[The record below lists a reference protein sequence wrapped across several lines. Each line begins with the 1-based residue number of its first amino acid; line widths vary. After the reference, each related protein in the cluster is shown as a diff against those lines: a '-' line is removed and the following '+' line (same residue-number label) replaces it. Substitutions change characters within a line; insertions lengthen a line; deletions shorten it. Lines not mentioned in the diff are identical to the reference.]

1 MDLLTSIT
9 GSVMRHLFTG
19 IGGIL
24 VAQGWVSAEDWE
36 KLLAGAIV
44 AAAGLIWSVWQKWQA
59 SKEQPPAA

>member
-19 IGGIL
+19 AGGVL

-36 KLLAGAIV
+36 KLLAGAILAV
-44 AAAGLIWSVWQKWQA
+44 AGLLWSVYQKWKA
-59 SKEQPPAA
+59 TENQPPTA

>member
-9 GSVMRHLFTG
+9 GSVMRHLLTG
-19 IGGIL
+19 IGGVL

-44 AAAGLIWSVWQKWQA
+44 AVAGLLWSIYQKWKA
-59 SKEQPPAA
+59 AEATPPTA

>member
-19 IGGIL
+19 IGGAL
-24 VAQGWVSAEDWE
+24 VAQGWVSADDWE

-44 AAAGLIWSVWQKWQA
+44 AVAGFIWSVYLKWKAAQ
-59 SKEQPPAA
+59 STPPTA

>member
-9 GSVMRHLFTG
+9 GSVMRHLLTG

-44 AAAGLIWSVWQKWQA
+44 AVAGLLWSIYQKWKTAQA
-59 SKEQPPAA
+59 TPPTA